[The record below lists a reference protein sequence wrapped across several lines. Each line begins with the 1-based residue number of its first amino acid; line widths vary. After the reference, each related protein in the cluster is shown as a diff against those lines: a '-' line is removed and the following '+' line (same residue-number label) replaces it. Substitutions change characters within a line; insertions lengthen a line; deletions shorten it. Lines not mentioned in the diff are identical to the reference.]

1 MDVKGLTGLR
11 PTKESVSKVSAPPYD
26 VIKPGTD
33 LENELN
39 KNENSLFHITL
50 GDQPKEVLDRLIKTG
65 KLQEDAAPAFY
76 VYEQNFNGKQRTGVF
91 LAASVSE
98 YAKGEIIRHE
108 KTFDEKVKGRMNLR
122 NKTGYSFGPVFLL
135 TKSPISAVME
145 EIKKEYTPEYEFTSD
160 FNGKSELDGIKN
172 RIFRVPEDSERGQE
186 LKKLVDQNPL
196 YIADGHHRYHTSLL
210 NKQTHFL
217 TYVCEKAEI
226 QAYNRVV
233 NGTKKFSEIKDKFD
247 LKRVDK
253 FETPAK
259 NQFCFYTKEG
269 IYTLDAKEV
278 PQDVVGRLDCSI
290 LEREVYPVLGLSH
303 DMIMDHKYFDYYSE
317 AELDKMMECVDNG
330 KYDMAIA
337 LHPVSIDELMAVA
350 DAGLE
355 DSEIVM
361 PEKSTFFAPKIL
373 SGLFVYK
380 HQKQD

>member
-11 PTKESVSKVSAPPYD
+11 PTKESVIEVTAPPYD

-39 KNENSLFHITL
+39 QNVNSLFHITL
-50 GDQPKEVLDRLIKTG
+50 GPTPKEALDRLIAQG
-65 KLQEDAAPAFY
+65 KVQDDNEPAFY
-76 VYEQNFNGKQRTGVF
+76 VYEQNFNGQQRTGVF
-91 LAASVSE
+91 VAASVSE

-108 KTFDEKVKGRMNLR
+108 KTFDEKVKGRMELR
-122 NKTGYSFGPVFLL
+122 HKTGYSFGPVFLL
-135 TKSPISAVME
+135 TKSPISAVMDK
-145 EIKKEYTPEYEFTSD
+145 IKNEYTPEYEFTSD
-160 FNGKSELDGIKN
+160 FNGTSELDGIKN
-172 RIFRVPEDSERGQE
+172 RVFRVLESSERGQE
-186 LKKLVDQNPL
+186 LKQLLDQNPL

-210 NKQTHFL
+210 NNQTHFL
-217 TYVCEKAEI
+217 TYVCEKAQI

-233 NGTKKFSEIKDKFD
+233 NGTKKFDEIKDKFD
-247 LKRVDK
+247 LKKVEK
-253 FETPAK
+253 FETPK
-259 NQFCFYTKEG
+259 KHQFCFYTKEG

-303 DMIMDHKYFDYYSE
+303 EMIMDHKYFDYYSE
-317 AELDKMMECVDNG
+317 AELDKMMECVDSG

-355 DSEIVM
+355 NSDIVM

-373 SGLFVYK
+373 SGLFIYK
-380 HQKQD
+380 HQNS